1 MTKMSE
7 HSSTRYS
14 TLAYIGAILYYMLTS
29 IVIQMMNKALF
40 TTYNFKQPLVV
51 AFVQFCFLCPCFYF
65 YARQEIQQYQFI
77 EKFVGVMS
85 LACVKVVDV
94 VLGLW
99 GQGMLNVPMFVVL
112 RRFTQFIILCLE
124 VFVYKKAQTCKTWT
138 QVMLMIFGALIA
150 ALNDLTFSLRAFLV
164 LGLQDFAT
172 AGYLTMQKHSQIAK
186 GMSTEALLFYY
197 SCVCLIPLGLLC
209 AFTGQFT
216 TMMQF
221 EKLYDPGFLFCL
233 GMSGSLGILINHST
247 FVCTRVTEP
256 LVTSVA
262 GNLKNILSAVGGAI
276 IFPDYQANLWNLVGL
291 VMSMGAALWFGFD
304 KVFSDRGGFFTVLSS
319 LINGNNDINNGAIKK
334 QSGSLETQLEKGN
347 TQNKY

>member
-1 MTKMSE
+1 MT
-7 HSSTRYS
+7 
-14 TLAYIGAILYYMLTS
+14 TS
-29 IVIQMMNKALF
+29 IIIQMMNKALF
-40 TTYNFKQPLVV
+40 TTYNFKLPLVV
-51 AFVQFCFLCPCFYF
+51 AFIQFCFLCPCFYF
-65 YARQEIQQYQFI
+65 YSRKEIKQYNFL
-77 EKFVGVMS
+77 EKFLGVSM

-124 VFVYKKAQTCKTWT
+124 VFVYKKSQTCKTWT
-138 QVMLMIFGALIA
+138 QVMLMILGAIIA
-150 ALNDLTFSLRAFLV
+150 ALNDLTFSLKAFFV

-197 SCVCLIPLGLLC
+197 SCVCLIPLGMLC
-209 AFTGQFT
+209 IVTGQFER
-216 TMMQF
+216 MMEYDRLF
-221 EKLYDPGFLFCL
+221 DPGFLFCL
-233 GMSGSLGILINHST
+233 VSSGSLGILINHST

-262 GNLKNILSAVGGAI
+262 GNLKNILSAVGGAL

-291 VMSMGAALWFGFD
+291 TMSFGGALWFGFD
-304 KVFSDRGGFFTVLSS
+304 KVFSDRGGFFTVLAS
-319 LINGNNDINNGAIKK
+319 LVNPKNNGTPNGKRKESQLDAM
-334 QSGSLETQLEKGN
+334 LEKGGHSSN
-347 TQNKY
+347 RD